1 MAPATSLLP
10 VTLPRTPSLPFPIRD
25 GPHPSPG
32 TLPYHPVRA
41 LPSKPADQALHRG
54 ALAGSP
60 PLQTSPGAGAV
71 ARRGVERQAMRSP
84 TSYGKRS
91 DSTRSGRLVH
101 RRSSSQARR
110 GCPEGVCGAPLARS
124 RAAST
129 LSSIA
134 EGLKPA
140 GVLRRVYRHGPMGP
154 CTRRGLE
161 AHQSRPAVV
170 RMMMNGAAET
180 LTSFGP
186 CIPKAEARLA

>member
-1 MAPATSLLP
+1 MHTRIQ
-10 VTLPRTPSLPFPIRD
+10 TLHCARAGPIRD
-25 GPHPSPG
+25 GLHPSPG
-32 TLPYHPVRA
+32 TLPYDPVRA
-41 LPSKPADQALHRG
+41 LPAKPADQALHRG
-54 ALAGSP
+54 ALASSP

-101 RRSSSQARR
+101 RRTSSQARR
-110 GCPEGVCGAPLARS
+110 GCPAGVSGAPLARR

-140 GVLRRVYRHGPMGP
+140 GVLRRVYWHGPMGP
-154 CTRRGLE
+154 LHAKGVE
-161 AHQSRPAVV
+161 ARLTTSAVV
-170 RMMMNGAAET
+170 RMMMNGTAET
-180 LTSFGP
+180 LTSSCP
-186 CIPKAEARLA
+186 CNPQLGQRLA